1 VFAMPMSLRIP
12 VQKENLIKK
21 AAAKNGKTKTAFII
35 EAVDEKLGLVKNR
48 EKALRD
54 FAGWLSHKEAE
65 ELRRATAV
73 FETVQEGDWQ

>member
-1 VFAMPMSLRIP
+1 M
-12 VQKENLIKK
+12 E
-21 AAAKNGKTKTAFII
+21 KTKTAFII

-48 EKALRD
+48 EKELRD

-73 FETVQEGDWQ
+73 FDDIQEGDWVLMFYEKDKGVRISS